1 VVKAFYYCSLFIF
14 LRFLDF
20 SSIAFLDWV
29 EVIDLVF
36 FSFVFEVCFHR
47 LFFKSPNHRYGL
59 HTAWYFTEVFKPF
72 YRVIAIASSSR
83 IVGFINLFF
92 VNPLSKIVVVPF

>member
-47 LFFKSPNHRYGL
+47 LF
-59 HTAWYFTEVFKPF
+59 EVFKPF